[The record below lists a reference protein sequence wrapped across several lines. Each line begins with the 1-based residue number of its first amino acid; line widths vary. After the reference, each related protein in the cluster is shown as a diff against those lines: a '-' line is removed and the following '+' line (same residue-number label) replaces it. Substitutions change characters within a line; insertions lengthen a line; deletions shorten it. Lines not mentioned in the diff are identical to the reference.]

1 MAALSKSD
9 WNGKVQNPPPFDYLT
24 SNLVSEAAIQ
34 SRAWRTVRRILE
46 NSVENTYDSAA
57 F

>member
-1 MAALSKSD
+1 MTEIAKC
-9 WNGKVQNPPPFDYLT
+9 QNPLPFDYVT

-34 SRAWRTVRRILE
+34 SRARRTVQRILE
-46 NSVENTYDSAA
+46 NSVEKTYDSAD

>member
-9 WNGKVQNPPPFDYLT
+9 WNGKCQNPPPFNYLT

-34 SRAWRTVRRILE
+34 GRAPRTVQRILE
-46 NSVENTYDSAA
+46 NSVEKTYDSAD

>member
-9 WNGKVQNPPPFDYLT
+9 LNGKCQNPPPFDYLT
-24 SNLVSEAAIQ
+24 SNLVSEATIQ
-34 SRAWRTVRRILE
+34 SRAQRTVRRILE
-46 NSVENTYDSAA
+46 NSVEKTYDSAD

>member
-1 MAALSKSD
+1 MTETANVKILT
-9 WNGKVQNPPPFDYLT
+9 PFDYLT

-34 SRAWRTVRRILE
+34 SRARRTVRRILE
-46 NSVENTYDSAA
+46 NSVEKTYDSAD

>member
-9 WNGKVQNPPPFDYLT
+9 SNGKCQNPPP
-24 SNLVSEAAIQ
+24 NLVSEATIQ
-34 SRAWRTVRRILE
+34 SRAQRTVRRILE
-46 NSVENTYDSAA
+46 NSVEKTYDSAD